1 MQSATLKK
9 NTHQQEAALASLRK
23 KYGSSLVVKTSSD
36 YEVIPTGF
44 PSLDHELLGGWV
56 KGKFHE
62 LFGPPQ
68 SGKTVLAYSS
78 ISHAQKSG
86 LICVYIDADGKYS
99 PEVAA
104 ANGVDIDSLEVFAPS
119 TAEEAFNITLHA
131 VQSGV
136 GFVVIDSVA
145 SLVPK
150 KIYADAS
157 IGAFGDLDLDQNDM
171 ELARVSSLALRFIR
185 PLLQAKEATVL
196 LCNQSRSRV
205 VDVFGGAQN
214 KDGGAS
220 VIDRI
225 MTTATPGGEYIKSV
239 SSSRVELKLASSP
252 QVKHISA
259 QSHVSVVQSQL
270 TRPGAVDSVL
280 LPMRLSRLLVEVD
293 VLTLAVRTGVVEVD
307 KGSYRFADKVLG
319 GNYNAALKTLT
330 VNASVLEQMLC
341 EVKK

>member
-1 MQSATLKK
+1 
-9 NTHQQEAALASLRK
+9 
-23 KYGSSLVVKTSSD
+23 
-36 YEVIPTGF
+36 
-44 PSLDHELLGGWV
+44 
-56 KGKFHE
+56 
-62 LFGPPQ
+62 
-68 SGKTVLAYSS
+68 
-78 ISHAQKSG
+78 
-86 LICVYIDADGKYS
+86 
-99 PEVAA
+99 
-104 ANGVDIDSLEVFAPS
+104 
-119 TAEEAFNITLHA
+119 
-131 VQSGV
+131 
-136 GFVVIDSVA
+136 VVIDSVA

-252 QVKHISA
+252 QV
-259 QSHVSVVQSQL
+259 
-270 TRPGAVDSVL
+270 
-280 LPMRLSRLLVEVD
+280 
-293 VLTLAVRTGVVEVD
+293 
-307 KGSYRFADKVLG
+307 
-319 GNYNAALKTLT
+319 
-330 VNASVLEQMLC
+330 
-341 EVKK
+341 